1 MIIYDK
7 IDAKGILGGK
17 DMFKVFKKLSL
28 LIVLV
33 FVLIFIVSNAIIDV
47 SYYTYFEH
55 MMADKLSQSVEVASS
70 SYTQSFFDT
79 IKREAVKLVTEE
91 PLKNFLDGSNAPED
105 TQEFLTYRTDV
116 SVSEYIEV
124 YSAQRDEAVF
134 YDEQGDYFGTRNGS
148 AEVDFL
154 KSDRVFSSVAIPN
167 AQGEID
173 PNNPFQ
179 YRTLIYQKIS
189 EDGSYIASGLCAHV
203 TRVSILSGLILP
215 KNISYTDIR
224 NGTVT
229 NTGSNMY
236 LVNSDGVILSDYFLQ
251 STGKSLKDYD
261 LDAQFKNSPFD
272 EENKYFDY
280 NEPSR
285 LVSCGYQPKPGLY
298 IVGVIQKQDII
309 SAILPTLLIIGI
321 SIFVVL
327 AIFCTLCL
335 LILYRAFSP
344 YEKLVKKVSET
355 SNSQLDGA
363 QLLDEAIQKGLKAK
377 QKAYEMAISD
387 YILDIETDVDTITEL
402 EQCYIGSYTPVICQ
416 IDNYN
421 RISYHTK
428 ATHKCRE
435 VIESIF
441 GLIGKTLCVHLDKNK
456 LFFILC
462 GDTTTIA
469 LKEVLT
475 DCQNALKN
483 SEINTSYIIG
493 QTQTQLKDIKDSY
506 DEMQKNMFMS
516 ICYGPGSILTEI
528 QEVDPVE
535 FPTNT
540 ISALIGSI
548 NTCDTE
554 KVTKL
559 LNQIFEDFQ
568 GKVSPLIPI
577 YLLQIALNVISH
589 ITSFDSNQTLFDYQ
603 DILNKI
609 TEASSLSD
617 ARTVLSQLCFDACSY
632 LVSFQNKSKSKQ
644 DIEQKMIDYLNE
656 NYSNPNLSLTYI
668 SNIFGYSPKYLG
680 RIFKNYTNTF
690 FTQYLTTLRMEKAR
704 DLILNT
710 DLPIADI
717 FESVGVTTLQHF
729 YRLFKKQFGNSPAAM
744 RKNKPKE

>member
-1 MIIYDK
+1 
-7 IDAKGILGGK
+7 
-17 DMFKVFKKLSL
+17 MFRVFKKLSI

-33 FVLIFIVSNAIIDV
+33 FILIFIVSNAIIDV

-55 MMADKLSQSVEVASS
+55 MMEEKLSQSVSVACS

-79 IKREAVKLVTEE
+79 IKREALKLVTEK
-91 PLKNFLDGSNAPED
+91 PLKNFLDGSNTPED

-124 YSAQRDEAVF
+124 YSAQRDETVF
-134 YDEQGDYFGTRNGS
+134 YDEQGDYFGSRNGS
-148 AEVDFL
+148 ADVDFSE
-154 KSDRVFSSVAIPN
+154 SDSIFLPVDIPN
-167 AQGEID
+167 QQEEGQQA
-173 PNNPFQ
+173 NPSKR
-179 YRTLIYQKIS
+179 YTLLYQKIS

-224 NGTVT
+224 NGNIS

-236 LVNSDGVILSDYFLQ
+236 LVNADGTILSDYFLQ
-251 STGKSLKDYD
+251 SAGQSLKDYD
-261 LDAQFKNSPFD
+261 LDTQFKNSPFD

-285 LVSCGYQPKPGLY
+285 LISYGYQPKPGLY
-298 IVGVIQKQDII
+298 VVGVIQKQDIV
-309 SAILPTLLIIGI
+309 SAIIPTLLIIGI

-327 AIFCTLCL
+327 AVFCTLCL

-344 YEKLVKKVSET
+344 YEKLVKKVSES
-355 SNSQLDGA
+355 SNSKLDGA
-363 QLLDEAIQKGLKAK
+363 QLLDEAIQKGTEAK

-387 YILDIETDVDTITEL
+387 YILDIETDLDSITEV
-402 EQCYIGSYTPVICQ
+402 EQLYHGTYTPIICR

-421 RISYHTK
+421 SISFNTN
-428 ATHKCRE
+428 AIHKCRE

-441 GLIGKTLCVHLDKNK
+441 SLIGKVLCLHLDKNK

-462 GDTTTIA
+462 GDCAAID
-469 LKEVLT
+469 LKDVLI

-483 SEINTSYIIG
+483 AQISTSYIIG
-493 QTQTQLKDIKDSY
+493 KSQNQLRDIKDSY
-506 DEMQKNMFMS
+506 DDMQKAMFMS
-516 ICYGPGSILTEI
+516 VCYGPGSIITDVQNE
-528 QEVDPVE
+528 DYVE
-535 FPTNT
+535 LPSNT

-548 NTCDTE
+548 NTCDTD

-559 LNQIFEDFQ
+559 LDQIFEDFQ

-577 YLLQIALNVISH
+577 YLIQIALNIISH
-589 ITSFDSNQTLFDYQ
+589 IASFDSNQTLFDYQ
-603 DILNKI
+603 DILNKV

-617 ARTVLSQLCFDACSY
+617 AKTIISQLCFDACSY
-632 LVSFQNKSKSKQ
+632 LVSFQNKAKGKQ
-644 DIEQKMIDYLNE
+644 DIEQKIIDYLNE

-710 DLPIADI
+710 DLPISDI